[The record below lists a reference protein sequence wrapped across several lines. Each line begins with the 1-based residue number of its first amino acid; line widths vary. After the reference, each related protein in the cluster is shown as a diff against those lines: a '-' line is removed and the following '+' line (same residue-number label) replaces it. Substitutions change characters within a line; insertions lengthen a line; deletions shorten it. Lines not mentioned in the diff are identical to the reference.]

1 MRTATLTTPSSG
13 ERRSGFFVHR
23 IQRGYAVW
31 IGLLLFLYATL
42 FFAIA
47 FYGIHLKSIV
57 ALYSGGEI
65 QERQTAA
72 AEMLMLS
79 ETVWVS
85 VPILFLGSLIFSL
98 VITRRV
104 AGPLYRLDAS
114 LQQWSRGNV
123 TWRIVFRPSDR
134 LDDLATSANQAV
146 DNMEQS
152 LANIQTQLHA
162 IQRVV
167 SRTEFDGS
175 AELGE
180 VRQASKNIEQVLQRF
195 EFRPLTASCSKSP

>member
-1 MRTATLTTPSSG
+1 MRTATLTTPSSD

-23 IQRGYAVW
+23 IQKGYAVW

-57 ALYSGGEI
+57 ALYGGGEI

-72 AEMLMLS
+72 AKMLMLS
-79 ETVWVS
+79 ETVWVA

-98 VITRRV
+98 VMTRRV

-134 LDDLATSANQAV
+134 LDDLATSVNQAV
-146 DNMEQS
+146 DKMEQS
-152 LANIQTQLHA
+152 LADIQAQIQTIHGVL
-162 IQRVV
+162 
-167 SRTEFDGS
+167 SRAECHGS
-175 AELGE
+175 AEFNE
-180 VRQASKNIEQVLQRF
+180 VRQASQHIEQVLQRF
-195 EFRPLTASCSKSP
+195 EFRPLTTSRPNST